1 MPVSQANLR
10 LLQLPA
16 RASLE
21 MVRASSTGTDM
32 PRTPGRSFALA
43 LGMVAFIGPLAVH
56 LFFPAIP
63 AVKAAFGLSDAL
75 AQFTFSIAVFG
86 MGVAT
91 LVYGTLADRLGRRP
105 VLLSGL
111 MLFLVGTVASATAV
125 NVPMLVLGR
134 LVQAVGAGCGLTLVR
149 TIARDAYGPERLV
162 KAIAYLT
169 MFYAIGPLIAPAA
182 GGVLVDAF
190 GWRSVFAFALV
201 AGAAITA
208 TVYAVVYET
217 KPAAAAASP
226 AGGVLRGYGELLAQP
241 RFIAL
246 VLQTG
251 FATATFL
258 IVGSASA
265 TLMKELLG
273 RPATEFGLYFVLLPL
288 GFMSGTMVSSRL
300 GNRARTEVMVLAGA
314 LLCLAA
320 VAVQTALLL
329 TLPPAPLMFFLP
341 GAVVTMSQGIA
352 LPYAQAGAMATIP
365 RLAGTAAGIGVFVQ
379 QVAGALFAQL
389 YGIIADGTPRPM
401 IIATGLSAALG
412 VAAGAAAY
420 LAHVPAKW
428 TPVRR

>member
-1 MPVSQANLR
+1 
-10 LLQLPA
+10 
-16 RASLE
+16 
-21 MVRASSTGTDM
+21 
-32 PRTPGRSFALA
+32 
-43 LGMVAFIGPLAVH
+43 MVAFIGPLAAH
-56 LFFPAIP
+56 LFFPVIP

-75 AQFTFSIAVFG
+75 AQFTFSIAVLG
-86 MGVAT
+86 MGAAT

-111 MLFLVGTVASATAV
+111 GLFLVGTVASAAAT
-125 NVPMLVLGR
+125 NVPMLLLGR

-162 KAIAYLT
+162 QAIAYLT
-169 MFYAIGPLIAPAA
+169 MFYAIGPMIAPAV
-182 GGVLVDAF
+182 GGILVDAF
-190 GWRSVFAFALV
+190 GWRSVFGFALLGGLV
-201 AGAAITA
+201 IA
-208 TVYAVVYET
+208 TMVYAVVYET
-217 KPAAAAASP
+217 RPTAAAVP
-226 AGGVLRGYGELLAQP
+226 GGSVLRGYGELLAQP
-241 RFIAL
+241 GFTAL

-288 GFMSGTMVSSRL
+288 GFMGGTMISSRL
-300 GNRARTEVMVLAGA
+300 GSRARTETMVLAGA

-320 VAVQTALLL
+320 VAVQAVLLA

-389 YGIIADGTPRPM
+389 YGLIADGTPRPM
-401 IIATGLSAALG
+401 IVATGLSAALG
-412 VAAGAAAY
+412 VAAGAVAHLAARR
-420 LAHVPAKW
+420 PAVA
-428 TPVRR
+428 PNIS